1 MERGKSVWRARV
13 LDRYDD
19 EDGMSESAEIGRAVK
34 GPGHTVAGRVERA
47 QDDTMCR
54 GEKFCAGSF

>member
-1 MERGKSVWRARV
+1 MERGRSVWRARV
-13 LDRYDD
+13 LDRYD
-19 EDGMSESAEIGRAVK
+19 EEMESAEVERVVK
-34 GPGHTVAGRVERA
+34 GPGHTGTGRVVRV